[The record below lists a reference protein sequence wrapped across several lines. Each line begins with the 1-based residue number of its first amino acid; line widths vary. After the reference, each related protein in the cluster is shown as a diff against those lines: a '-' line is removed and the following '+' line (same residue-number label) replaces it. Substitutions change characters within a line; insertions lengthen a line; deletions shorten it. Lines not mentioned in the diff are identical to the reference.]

1 MPTPQAHPLPRDPY
15 RNLVLLALLTL
26 SGRPPVHDLLQS
38 AHRLVSGAL
47 PWGRRSPRAHEYPR
61 VRLRVLRRALRTGRP
76 RPRRGSAGLRVSP
89 VDGPGPF
96 ERALEP
102 LDGLDPAA
110 RAAYALLRVEA
121 LAPEEAA
128 ALLRR
133 AGAADPEAAL
143 GRAAS
148 VPGGYRPPDPTV
160 VRVSG
165 RGAPPA
171 RGALTAAGA
180 GLLVLALAALALTS
194 SESRPER
201 SAPVAA
207 PVSVTY
213 ADDPQAWRES
223 FRLDLTAWPA
233 RGGAVGDGEL
243 ADAALAA
250 WTAHDGRPPRDP
262 RLVFAGRV
270 DGADVVLLH
279 DTPWTARY
287 TRSGDSEEVEV
298 FSEPENGV
306 ANWPAVRLSE
316 SAEGV
321 RYLLPPWVTEAASA
335 SLGAPEQ
342 GWSEVARDEDGVTA
356 PLAGDV
362 HCGTGPVLRLR
373 APEVA
378 HGQPYTVIDLGG
390 PATAHLGYMPPPPAE
405 IRRLGPHEVLDPG
418 NGFELWGEAACAG
431 GPPREPVV
439 TATAWEF
446 AVQDLPGGG
455 SGRWV
460 CLRYGTGDGGG
471 LARALL
477 VATTDE
483 GTETVVAGEGGGG
496 WECSNLDRQI
506 VAGTWWQDTDERW
519 HYLAAAS
526 REAAEVRVSGAVE
539 EDGEGPVLA
548 VPGPRRGDGPPASPV
563 EVGAVDVHGNDM
575 TPLTG

>member
-1 MPTPQAHPLPRDPY
+1 MPTPPVRPLPRDPY

-26 SGRPPVHDLLQS
+26 SGRPPAHELLPS
-38 AHRLVSGAL
+38 AHRLVSRAL
-47 PWGRRSPRAHEYPR
+47 PWGRRNPRAREYPR
-61 VRLRVLRRALRTGRP
+61 VRLRVLRRALRGR
-76 RPRRGSAGLRVSP
+76 RPRRGAAGLRVSP
-89 VDGPGPF
+89 VEGITPF

-110 RAAYALLRVEA
+110 RAGYALLRVEA

-133 AGAADPEAAL
+133 AGAADPEGAL
-143 GRAAS
+143 DRAAA
-148 VPGGYRPPDPTV
+148 VADGFRPPDPTV

-171 RGALTAAGA
+171 RGALAAAGA
-180 GLLVLALAALALTS
+180 GLLVLALAALALTTQA
-194 SESRPER
+194 RPGPPGP
-201 SAPVAA
+201 AAA
-207 PVSVTY
+207 PVEAAVLT
-213 ADDPQAWRES
+213 DGDAWRES

-233 RGGAVGDGEL
+233 RGDAVGDEGL

-250 WTAHDGRPPRDP
+250 WTDHDGRAPRDP

-270 DGADVVLLH
+270 DGRDVVLLH
-279 DTPWTARY
+279 DAPRTARY
-287 TRSGDSEEVEV
+287 TRDGDAEDVEV
-298 FSEPENGV
+298 FAEPANGV

-316 SAEGV
+316 TAEGV

-335 SLGAPEQ
+335 SLGSAEE
-342 GWSEVARDEDGVTA
+342 GWAEVPRDEHGVTG
-356 PLAGDV
+356 PLPADG

-378 HGQPYTVIDLGG
+378 HGQPYTVVDLGG

-405 IRRLGPHEVLDPG
+405 IRRLGPHEVLDAEH
-418 NGFELWGEAACAG
+418 GFDLWGEVACAG
-431 GPPREPVV
+431 GPPRGPVV

-460 CLRYGTGDGGG
+460 CLRYGTHDGGG
-471 LARALL
+471 LARAVL

-483 GTETVVAGEGGGG
+483 GTAAVVAGESAGG
-496 WECSNLDRQI
+496 WACSNLDRQV
-506 VAGTWWQDTDERW
+506 VAGTWWEAPDGRW

-526 REAAEVRVSGAVE
+526 REAASVRVSGGAE
-539 EDGEGPVLA
+539 GDGEGPVLA
-548 VPGPRRGDGPPASPV
+548 VAGPRLGDGPPAAPV
-563 EVGAVDVHGNDM
+563 EVSAVDVRGGAM
-575 TPLTG
+575 TPITG

>member
-1 MPTPQAHPLPRDPY
+1 MPTPPARPLPRDPY

-26 SGRPPVHDLLQS
+26 SGRPPVHDLLPC
-38 AHRLVSGAL
+38 AHRLVSRAL
-47 PWGRRSPRAHEYPR
+47 PWGRRNPRAREYPR
-61 VRLRVLRRALRTGRP
+61 VRLRVLRRALRGGRT
-76 RPRRGSAGLRVSP
+76 RRGTAAGLRVSP
-89 VDGPGPF
+89 VEGLGPF

-110 RAAYALLRVEA
+110 RAGYALLRVEA

-133 AGAADPEAAL
+133 AGAADPEGAL
-143 GRAAS
+143 DRAAA
-148 VPGGYRPPDPTV
+148 VADGFRPPDPTV

-171 RGALTAAGA
+171 RGALVAAGA
-180 GLLVLALAALALTS
+180 ALLVPALAALVLTAQA
-194 SESRPER
+194 RPGPPR
-201 SAPVAA
+201 PAAA
-207 PVSVTY
+207 PVEAAVP
-213 ADDPQAWRES
+213 ADGDAWRES

-233 RGGAVGDGEL
+233 RGDAVGDGDL
-243 ADAALAA
+243 VDDALAA
-250 WTAHDGRPPRDP
+250 WTGHDGRPPRDP

-270 DGADVVLLH
+270 DGRDVVLLH
-279 DTPWTARY
+279 DAPWTARY
-287 TRSGDSEEVEV
+287 TRDGDAEAVEV
-298 FSEPENGV
+298 FAEPVNGV

-321 RYLLPPWVTEAASA
+321 RYLLPPWVTEAAWA
-335 SLGAPEQ
+335 SPGAPER
-342 GWSEVARDEDGVTA
+342 GWTDVPQDAHGVTG
-356 PLAGDV
+356 PLAAGG

-378 HGQPYTVIDLGG
+378 HGLPYTVVDLGG

-405 IRRLGPHEVLDPG
+405 IRRLGPHEVLDTEH
-418 NGFELWGEAACAG
+418 GFDLWGEVACAG
-431 GPPREPVV
+431 GPPTGAVV

-460 CLRYGTGDGGG
+460 CLRYGTRDGGG
-471 LARALL
+471 LARVVL
-477 VATTDE
+477 VATT
-483 GTETVVAGEGGGG
+483 GTGTASVVAGERAGG
-496 WECSNLDRQI
+496 WACSNLDRRV
-506 VAGTWWQDTDERW
+506 VAGTWWQDPDGRW

-526 REAAEVRVSGAVE
+526 REAAAVRVSGGVE
-539 EDGEGPVLA
+539 ADGEGPVLA
-548 VPGPRRGDGPPASPV
+548 VAGPRRGDGPPASPV
-563 EVGAVDVHGNDM
+563 RVGAVDVHGDAM